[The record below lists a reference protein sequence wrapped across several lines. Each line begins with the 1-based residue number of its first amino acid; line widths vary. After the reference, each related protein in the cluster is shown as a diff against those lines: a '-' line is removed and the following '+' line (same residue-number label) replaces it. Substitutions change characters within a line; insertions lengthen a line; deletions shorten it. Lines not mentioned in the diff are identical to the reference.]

1 LEKPVKIL
9 FITTTNLAS
18 NPRLLKELNIAQ
30 SSGFDC
36 TVIQFCLGNW
46 SDLKTEDLIND
57 FPNVKFVFLSALRKP
72 FTDWAI
78 SSLLEL
84 FLKRIPARF
93 LSLCLLAY
101 ASGKRSYLLHKYL
114 KKSKDQHDWIIAHN
128 PAAFFPAY
136 WLSNKSETRLG
147 IDVEDYHPGETGSK
161 ENGLKLIR
169 LMRTVLNH
177 AAYISFSSPLIK
189 NETLAQICSPVCD
202 QFIILNGFNG
212 ADFTKPMN
220 QISGNL
226 KLIWFSQY
234 IDAGRGLEEIL
245 PALEHIKTI
254 ELHLIGELRNSFHD
268 TYLREKEFIFLH
280 GTMTPSELNAAMVH
294 FDIGLA
300 LEPGKDL
307 NNNLAVSNKII
318 TYAQAGL
325 YILASH
331 TPAQDQFLRESNL
344 DYTQTDL
351 SEKSL
356 IDILLELQEK
366 KELIRAERL
375 KRYEQGRCYDWEK
388 SGDIL
393 YKRWMKN

>member
-1 LEKPVKIL
+1 MEKPVKIL

-18 NPRLLKELNIAQ
+18 NPRLLKELNVAQ
-30 SSGFDC
+30 GSGFDC
-36 TVIQFCLGNW
+36 AVIQFYLGNW
-46 SDLKTEDLIND
+46 SDSKTEDLIND
-57 FPNVKFVFLSALRKP
+57 FPNVQFVFLSALRKP

-84 FLKRIPARF
+84 FLKRIPAKF
-93 LSLCLLAY
+93 LSLRLLAY
-101 ASGKRSYLLHKYL
+101 ASGKRSYLLHNYL
-114 KKSKDQHDWIIAHN
+114 KKSKEKYDWIIAHN
-128 PAAFFPAY
+128 PASFFPAY
-136 WLSNKSETRLG
+136 WISKKFQARLG
-147 IDVEDYHPGETGSK
+147 IDVEDYHPGEMGGK
-161 ENGLKLIR
+161 VYVLKIIR
-169 LMRTVLNH
+169 LMRIVLNH
-177 AAYISFSSPLIK
+177 ATYISFSSPLIQR
-189 NETLAQICSPVCD
+189 ETWAQICSPVCD
-202 QFIILNGFNG
+202 QYIILNGFKG

-254 ELHLIGELRNSFHD
+254 ELHLIGELRNSFRYK
-268 TYLREKEFIFLH
+268 YLLDKEFIFLH
-280 GTMTPSELNAAMVH
+280 GTMTPSELNAAMVD

-344 DYTQTDL
+344 DYIQTDL

-356 IDILLELQEK
+356 IDILLELQDK

-375 KRYEQGRCYDWEK
+375 KRYKQGRFYDWEK

-393 YKRWMKN
+393 YNRWMKN